1 MADKYTADQ
10 RGVANW
16 LRDHL
21 TINGRPTT
29 KIDAIKAVRYSGP
42 PLTTAEGNLS
52 NNRANL
58 RFKPRGDNGDHSRKQ
73 NLNVSTPENANT
85 KRANLKVKHINGKGK
100 QGDHYNPIAR
110 TGNAIRALL
119 KTGQVDEAMRLVRA
133 FGRQIGHQP
142 ENIQALTAKQ
152 NGQKEKD
159 YRTLDRK
166 LRIMETKSQSPTLKR
181 MGVKQPRPK
190 RKGSRRGSLRVFG
203 GAENFETYNLGLSS
217 ASDVGGMSPKR
228 ISDGNMLWLLP

>member
-1 MADKYTADQ
+1 MADKYTAD
-10 RGVANW
+10 RKGVQKW
-16 LRDHL
+16 LIDHPR
-21 TINGRPTT
+21 IKGRSTT
-29 KIDAIKAVRYSGP
+29 MQDAYNATGYSGP
-42 PLTTAEGNLS
+42 ALKPAEGNLTT
-52 NNRANL
+52 NRANL
-58 RFKPRGDNGDHSRKQ
+58 RLKLRGQNGDHSRQQ
-73 NLNVSTPENANT
+73 NKAVSTPSSANI

-100 QGDHYNPIAR
+100 NGDHYNPIAR
-110 TGNAIRALL
+110 TGNAIKALL
-119 KTGQVDEAMRLVRA
+119 KSGQFKEAERLVQA

-142 ENIQALTAKQ
+142 ENIQALSAKQ

-190 RKGSRRGSLRVFG
+190 GKGSRRGSLRVLG
-203 GAENFETYNLGLSS
+203 GAENIETYNLGLSS

-228 ISDGNMLWLLP
+228 IFDGNMFWLLP